1 MWKQYEL
8 NFNNNNKELDFR
20 KVELYKLTTF
30 CLYGSVV

>member
-1 MWKQYEL
+1 M
-8 NFNNNNKELDFR
+8 NSISTIIINKELDFR